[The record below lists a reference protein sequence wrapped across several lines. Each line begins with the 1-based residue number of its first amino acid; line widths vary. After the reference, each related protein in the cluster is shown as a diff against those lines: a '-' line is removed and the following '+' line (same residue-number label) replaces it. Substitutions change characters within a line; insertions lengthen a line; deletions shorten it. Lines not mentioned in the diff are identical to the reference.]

1 MSGLKDQGAGW
12 RKKLRNWLDKQ
23 GINSYD
29 PCIEEMEEYNDY
41 AITDPSNWESL
52 PQQLQETIIDKD
64 LEEIKYRTDFII
76 CYFTRY
82 STGTVSELTFAHYH
96 QIPILMVSDVPLV
109 GWPLTIS
116 RSKLNK
122 VFYNFNAL
130 KKFIKETYVR

>member
-1 MSGLKDQGAGW
+1 MCIKTYLCGSMSGLKDQGAGW
-12 RKKLRNWLDKQ
+12 RKKLRKWLDKQ

-41 AITDPSNWESL
+41 AITDPSNWESI

-82 STGTVSELTFAHYH
+82 SIG
-96 QIPILMVSDVPLV
+96 MVSDVPLV

-130 KKFIKETYVR
+130 KKFIRETYVR